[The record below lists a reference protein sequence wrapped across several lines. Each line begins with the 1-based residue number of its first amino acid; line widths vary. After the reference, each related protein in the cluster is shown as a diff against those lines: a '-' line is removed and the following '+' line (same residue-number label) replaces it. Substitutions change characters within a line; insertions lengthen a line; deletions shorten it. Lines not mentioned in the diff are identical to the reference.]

1 MKSIKLMNK
10 IAKVGT
16 DVFDKE
22 IFTVSDAEETPDAI
36 MVRSASL
43 HEMDFPATLSAIARA
58 GAGVN
63 NIPIDKCTEQGIVV
77 FNTPGA
83 NANGVKELAICA
95 LILASRD
102 VVGGANWAESLKG
115 EEGIAKLVEKGKS
128 AYAGTELLGKTL
140 GVIGLGAIGGMVA
153 NAAAAL
159 GMKVM
164 GYDAYISPS
173 AAWKLS
179 PAVKEA
185 KSYEEIYKNCDYITL
200 HVPSTPTT
208 KNMIC
213 KDTIALMKDGV
224 RIINLARAD
233 LVCADDIKA
242 ALDSGKVKKYVTDFP
257 TGDTVGV
264 KGILNIPHLGASTE
278 EAEDNCAVMAA
289 EQLRDYLLCGNIK
302 NSVNFPNLSLECK
315 GEERVCVAYKN
326 SPEALS
332 LITAAFAKAGAVAN
346 AMGNATRGELGY
358 VIADT
363 DFADVEKIK
372 AEVLKVSGV
381 ISVKL
386 Y

>member
-1 MKSIKLMNK
+1 MDKFWEFRQDAKKQDTLELHIYSTVESDFFGRKSETS
-10 IAKVGT
+10 AKHFR
-16 DVFDKE
+16 DELAQHPNAKE
-22 IFTVSDAEETPDAI
+22 IKVYI
-36 MVRSASL
+36 NSL
-43 HEMDFPATLSAIARA
+43 
-58 GAGVN
+58 
-63 NIPIDKCTEQGIVV
+63 
-77 FNTPGA
+77 
-83 NANGVKELAICA
+83 
-95 LILASRD
+95 
-102 VVGGANWAESLKG
+102 GGSVM
-115 EEGIAKLVEKGKS
+115 EGIAIYNQLKRHAAHKTVYVDGFACS
-128 AYAGTELLGKTL
+128 IASVIAMAGDT
-140 GVIGLGAIGGMVA
+140 VIMPKNAVMMIHNA

-159 GMKVM
+159 GMKVI

-185 KSYEEIYKNCDYITL
+185 KSYDEIYKNADYITL

-233 LVCADDIKA
+233 LVCADDIKD
-242 ALDSGKVKKYVTDFP
+242 ALNSGKVKKYVTDFP
-257 TGDTVGV
+257 TNDTVGAN
-264 KGILNIPHLGASTE
+264 GILNIPHLGASTE

-289 EQLRDYLLCGNIK
+289 EQLRDYLLCGNVK
-302 NSVNFPNLSLECK
+302 NSVNFPNLTLECK

-326 SPEALS
+326 SPEAVS
-332 LITAAFAKAGAVAN
+332 LITAAFAKAGATAN

-358 VIADT
+358 LIADT
-363 DFADVEKIK
+363 DFADADKIK
-372 AEVLKVSGV
+372 AEIEKVDGV